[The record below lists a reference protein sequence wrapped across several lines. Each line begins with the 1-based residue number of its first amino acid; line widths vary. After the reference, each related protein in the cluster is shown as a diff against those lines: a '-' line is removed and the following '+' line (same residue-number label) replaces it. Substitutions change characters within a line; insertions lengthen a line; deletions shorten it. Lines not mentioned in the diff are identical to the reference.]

1 LKRFKGDYSSTRSIQ
16 TSSAR
21 GTLCTRAAWACRTT
35 RSFHPPGELVCDSPH
50 KARCG
55 GHLEVRTAWPCRG
68 RIEMVSSAPNHDSR
82 NSRQRLCGLRTG
94 RRAGL
99 GGNRRIASKR
109 HGSQHFSK
117 WSRAPADDGSRRKP
131 RRDVLRSEEIWF
143 SNGQSG
149 LALSTWPWCGRLRN
163 LQPFHPRALRP
174 CARGI
179 LRGAGRRGTRCN
191 CDLRNGRA

>member
-1 LKRFKGDYSSTRSIQ
+1 MQASF
-16 TSSAR
+16 AR
-21 GTLCTRAAWACRTT
+21 GTLCIRAAWACRTT

-68 RIEMVSSAPNHDSR
+68 RIETVSSAPNHDSR

-99 GGNRRIASKR
+99 GDIRGIALRRR
-109 HGSQHFSK
+109 GSQHFSES
-117 WSRAPADDGSRRKP
+117 SRELAGDGSRHTP
-131 RRDVLRSEEIWF
+131 RHGGLRSEEIWF

-149 LALSTWPWCGRLRN
+149 LALSTWSWCGRVRN
-163 LQPFHPRALRP
+163 LQPFHPRALLP

-179 LRGAGRRGTRCN
+179 LRGAGRCGTRCN